1 MGDAMRVLGDDAF
14 NWWWIRRNWDLSIP
28 NPRRESAMR
37 IEETVYDL
45 SEDSFPAFRALVESA
60 EGLDETLHVVE
71 AFYEFL
77 PWSKDG
83 GGRFKRWLTRA
94 AEGEPSFQ
102 ELIRLLDRDV

>member
-1 MGDAMRVLGDDAF
+1 
-14 NWWWIRRNWDLSIP
+14 
-28 NPRRESAMR
+28 MR
-37 IEETVYDL
+37 IEETVYEL

-60 EGLDETLHVVE
+60 ESLDEALHVVE

-83 GGRFKRWLTRA
+83 GGRFKRWLTGV

-102 ELIRLLDRDV
+102 KLIRMLDQDV